1 MQTARPVESSSPNRS
16 LPMIIALDATPV
28 SLLTQRHGVPDADE
42 CRAWA
47 ASHIAAG
54 TTIVIPAVADYE
66 VRRELLRAGK
76 SASIARLDALRTSPA
91 FQFVPMTD
99 AALTHAAS
107 LWADA
112 RRRGLPT
119 ADPAELD
126 CDVVLVAIL
135 QTSTLPADQIV
146 IATSNVGHLSRFM
159 PAENWRT
166 IKP

>member
-1 MQTARPVESSSPNRS
+1 
-16 LPMIIALDATPV
+16 MIVALDASPL
-28 SLLTQRHGVPDADE
+28 SLLTQRRGIPEADA

-47 ASHIAAG
+47 ESLVTDGALL
-54 TTIVIPAVADYE
+54 VVPAVADYE

-76 SASIARLDALRTSPA
+76 TAGVGRLDALRANPA
-91 FQFVPMTD
+91 FRYLPMTD
-99 AALTHAAS
+99 GALTHAAN

-135 QTSTLPADQIV
+135 QTSGLPQDQV
-146 IATSNVGHLSRFM
+146 VVATSNVGHPSRFL
-159 PAENWRT
+159 PAEAWQNIRA
-166 IKP
+166 